1 MAFTYPLVLWL
12 LPLALLPIL
21 LERTHTRGY
30 SWVEMLPHDSLSDL
44 IGLLLKILAS
54 ISLACIITGL
64 ANPHT
69 LEQKVERIGVGAQ
82 IGLVLDRSASMDDPF
97 AGGISSGN
105 VGETKSAAASRL
117 MTEFVNARQND
128 MIGIITFSNSA
139 MYVLPLSESREA
151 VLAAIKATAGNAL
164 FQTNIGGGLT
174 SAVGLFNDVP
184 DSGSRAIILISDG
197 AGRMSGPVQQKLRD
211 WLQRFNI
218 TLYWIVLRQ
227 PGGISIFD
235 PKYENWKEEEAP
247 PVQVELHN
255 YFKTLRTPFQ
265 AYEAD
270 DPKSLEAAI
279 FDINKKEK
287 KPIKYHEKI
296 PGKNFTQLFYF
307 IAALMIALLLGV
319 KYLEVRTWRSA

>member
-1 MAFTYPLVLWL
+1 MAFTHPLVLWL
-12 LPLALLPIL
+12 LPIALLPIL
-21 LERTHTRGY
+21 LERTHTRSY
-30 SWVEMLPHDSLSDL
+30 SWVEMLPHDTLSDL
-44 IGLLLKILAS
+44 IGILLKILAS
-54 ISLACIITGL
+54 ISIACIVVGL

-69 LEQKVERIGVGAQ
+69 LEEKVERIGIGAQ

-97 AGGISSGN
+97 SGGVASGN

-117 MTEFVNARQND
+117 MTAFVKAREND

-151 VLAAIKATAGNAL
+151 VLAAIKATSGNAL
-164 FQTNIGGGLT
+164 FQTNIGAGLT
-174 SAVGLFNDVP
+174 SAIGLFKDVP

-197 AGRMSGPVQQKLRD
+197 AGRMDGVVQQKLKA
-211 WLQRFNI
+211 WLNQFNI

-235 PKYENWKEEEAP
+235 PKYENWKEIELP
-247 PVQVELHN
+247 PVQIELHN
-255 YFKTLRTPFQ
+255 FFKTLDTPFQ

-287 KPIKYHEKI
+287 KPITYHEKI
-296 PGKNFTQLFYF
+296 PGKNFTQLFYL

-319 KYLEVRTWRSA
+319 KYLENRTWRSA

>member
-1 MAFTYPLVLWL
+1 MAFTNPLALWL

-21 LERTHTRGY
+21 LERSHTKTY
-30 SWVEMLPHDSLSDL
+30 SWVAMLPHDSLSDL
-44 IGLLLKILAS
+44 IGLLLKLLATVSIAFIILGIAD
-54 ISLACIITGL
+54 
-64 ANPHT
+64 PHT
-69 LEQKVERIGVGAQ
+69 LEQKVEKIGIGAQ

-97 AGGISSGN
+97 SGGVAAGN

-117 MTEFVNARQND
+117 MTEFVNAREND

-139 MYVLPLSESREA
+139 MYVLPLSGNRDAILS
-151 VLAAIKATAGNAL
+151 AIKATSGNAL
-164 FQTNIGGGLT
+164 FQTNIGAGLT
-174 SAVGLFNDVP
+174 SAVSLFNDVP

-197 AGRMSGPVQQKLRD
+197 AGKMDGVVQQKLKD
-211 WLQRFNI
+211 WLQQYNI

-235 PKYENWKEEEAP
+235 PKYENWKEVELP
-247 PVQVELHN
+247 PVQIELHN
-255 YFKTLRTPFQ
+255 FFKTLNTPFQ

-270 DPKSLEAAI
+270 DPKSLETAI

-287 KPIKYHEKI
+287 KPITYLEKI
-296 PGKNFTQLFYF
+296 PGKNFTQVCYL

-319 KYLEVRTWRSA
+319 KYLENKTWRSA